1 MAGSGPVLLLFRI
14 EAIITFYEKAP
25 PIRRLEVQTGTEKY
39 IRTMRLTTPFHPN
52 IIAYTEKFR
61 YIIFKQ
67 QVGLNANMLGEIN
80 TLSESKVNANEI
92 ERQYAWG
99 DNEIDCSREEE
110 LSQGRLFSAGLST
123 LQILLSLSR
132 QMHWICHHR
141 VSEMPTWHSHLIGNA
156 VLHWW

>member
-67 QVGLNANMLGEIN
+67 QVGLNADMLGEI
-80 TLSESKVNANEI
+80 TKQGEDFGLTVKI
-92 ERQYAWG
+92 ERRYAWG
-99 DNEIDCSREEE
+99 DNEIDCSREGE
-110 LSQGRLFSAGLST
+110 LFQGRLFSAGLST
-123 LQILLSLSR
+123 LQTLLSLSR
-132 QMHWICHHR
+132 QMHWICRHR
-141 VSEMPTWHSHLIGNA
+141 ASEMPTWHSHLIGNA